1 MKMVS
6 YSINTGHFL
15 SALKKNGTKS
25 LDLFSSV
32 WLTGFWG
39 FTPEEEGIL
48 GFTDP
53 KDRDRLFSMIDERQ
67 LVCIYGA
74 ASPETDS
81 KIVHHL
87 LGVLEV
93 ERTPIDSWEKM
104 SESAKERNIRL
115 GRQEKWR
122 YAMPVRRAWRTKH
135 TLDVKQVFPNSYD
148 SRNGRYIA
156 RFGTWLAPEEAR
168 WLLEK
173 VPFVETNVFGEPPV
187 HDGND
192 EETETGSIVAFL
204 KPSKGI
210 FGSFGSRSY
219 DIQDK
224 PHDLYLAQFPI
235 AADLLAGHS
244 IPKGVGLVKIGIT
257 GNIKNRIKALNLSF
271 PPTST
276 ICWKITRTAKF
287 PDRESAADAET
298 AFKSRAI
305 SEFGATSMGKEFFVM
320 ELKKAEALFN
330 VLSPATG
337 LDLRVSLNPSK

>member
-1 MKMVS
+1 LDVS
-6 YSINTGHFL
+6 
-15 SALKKNGTKS
+15 
-25 LDLFSSV
+25 SSV

-39 FTPEEEGIL
+39 FAPEEEGIL

-53 KDRDRLFSMIDERQ
+53 KDRDRLFSMIDYRQ

-93 ERTPIDSWEKM
+93 ERTPIDSWKKM

-135 TLDVKQVFPNSYD
+135 TLDVKQVFRNSYD
-148 SRNGRYIA
+148 SSNGRYIA
-156 RFGTWLAPEEAR
+156 RFGTWLAPDEAR

-173 VPFVETNVFGEPPV
+173 VPFVETNVYGEPPV
-187 HDGND
+187 HDGN
-192 EETETGSIVAFL
+192 EEETGSIGAFL

-210 FGSFGSRSY
+210 FGSFGNRSY
-219 DIQDK
+219 ETQDK
-224 PHDLYLAQFPI
+224 PHDLYLAQFPV
-235 AADLLAGHS
+235 AADLLAGRS

-257 GNIKNRIKALNLSF
+257 GNIKNRLKALNLSF
-271 PPTST
+271 PHTST

-298 AFKSRAI
+298 AFKTRAI
-305 SEFGATSMGKEFFVM
+305 AEFGATSMGKEFFVM

-337 LDLRVSLNPSK
+337 LDLRIPSKSFK

>member
-1 MKMVS
+1 MDVS
-6 YSINTGHFL
+6 
-15 SALKKNGTKS
+15 
-25 LDLFSSV
+25 SSV

-39 FTPEEEGIL
+39 FAPEEEGIL

-53 KDRDRLFSMIDERQ
+53 KDRDRLFSMIDYRQ

-93 ERTPIDSWEKM
+93 ERTPIDSWKKM

-135 TLDVKQVFPNSYD
+135 TLDVKQVFRNSYD
-148 SRNGRYIA
+148 SSNGRYIA
-156 RFGTWLAPEEAR
+156 RFGTWLAPDEAR

-173 VPFVETNVFGEPPV
+173 VPFVETNVYGEPPV
-187 HDGND
+187 HDGN
-192 EETETGSIVAFL
+192 EEETGSIGAFL

-210 FGSFGSRSY
+210 FGSFGNRSY
-219 DIQDK
+219 ETQDK
-224 PHDLYLAQFPI
+224 PHDLYLAQFPV
-235 AADLLAGHS
+235 AADLLAGRS

-257 GNIKNRIKALNLSF
+257 GNIKNRLKALNLSF
-271 PPTST
+271 PHTST

-298 AFKSRAI
+298 AFKTRAI
-305 SEFGATSMGKEFFVM
+305 AEFGATSMGKEFFVM

-337 LDLRVSLNPSK
+337 LDLRIPSKSFK

>member
-1 MKMVS
+1 MS
-6 YSINTGHFL
+6 YSVDAEQFL
-15 SALKKNGTKS
+15 SALMWNGVMS
-25 LDLFSSV
+25 LDVSSSV

-39 FTPEEEGIL
+39 FAPEDEGIL

-53 KDRDRLFSMIDERQ
+53 KDRDRLFSMIDDRQ

-87 LGVLEV
+87 LGVLEI
-93 ERTPIDSWEKM
+93 ERTPIDSWDKM
-104 SESAKERNIRL
+104 SDAAKERNIRL

-122 YAMPVRRAWRTKH
+122 HAMPVRRAWRTKH

-148 SRNGRYIA
+148 SSNGRYIA
-156 RFGTWLAPEEAR
+156 RFGTWLVPDEAR

-173 VPFVETNVFGEPPV
+173 VPFDETNVYGEPPV
-187 HDGND
+187 NDGNRD
-192 EETETGSIVAFL
+192 KTETGSIGSFL

-210 FGSFGSRSY
+210 FGSFGDRSY
-219 DIQDK
+219 EIQDK
-224 PHDLYLAQFPI
+224 PHDLYLAQFPV
-235 AADLLAGHS
+235 AADLLAGRS
-244 IPKGVGLVKIGIT
+244 IPKGVALVKIGIS
-257 GNIKNRIKALNLSF
+257 GNIKNRLKALNLSF
-271 PPTST
+271 PHTST

-298 AFKSRAI
+298 AFKTRAI
-305 SEFGATSMGKEFFVM
+305 GEFGATSMGKEFFVM
-320 ELKKAEALFN
+320 ELKKAESLFN

-337 LDLRVSLNPSK
+337 LDLRVSSKSLK

>member
-1 MKMVS
+1 M
-6 YSINTGHFL
+6 N
-15 SALKKNGTKS
+15 S
-25 LDLFSSV
+25 LDVSSSV

-39 FTPEEEGIL
+39 FTPEDEGIL

-53 KDRDRLFSMIDERQ
+53 KDRDRLFSMIGDRQ

-104 SESAKERNIRL
+104 SDSAKERNIRL

-122 YAMPVRRAWRTKH
+122 HAMPVRRAWRTNH

-148 SRNGRYIA
+148 SSNGRYIA
-156 RFGTWLAPEEAR
+156 RFGTWLAPDEAR

-173 VPFVETNVFGEPPV
+173 VPFVETNVYGEPPI
-187 HDGND
+187 HDGNN
-192 EETETGSIVAFL
+192 EKSETGSIESFL

-210 FGSFGSRSY
+210 FGSFGDRSY
-219 DIQDK
+219 EIQDK
-224 PHDLYLAQFPI
+224 PHDLYLAQFPV

-244 IPKGVGLVKIGIT
+244 IPKGVGLVKIGIS
-257 GNIKNRIKALNLSF
+257 GNIKNRLKALNLSF
-271 PPTST
+271 PQAST
-276 ICWKITRTAKF
+276 IRWHITRTAKF
-287 PDRESAADAET
+287 PDRENAAHAET
-298 AFKSRAI
+298 TFKTRAI
-305 SEFGATSMGKEFFVM
+305 AEFGAKSMGKEFFVM

-330 VLSPATG
+330 LLSPATG
-337 LDLRVSLNPSK
+337 LDVRIKSKSLK